1 MPASLKLIPLSKI
14 KENITQTHKNLTG
27 NADVFWGCVSARTN
41 CGAAKFDLQNGMQ
54 LGKGGGEGAGKRG
67 PFPPRDKN
75 RKCKLA
81 GDFSAISVCIA
92 EIANMFETWC
102 NLAAPLGK

>member
-1 MPASLKLIPLSKI
+1 LPASLKLIPLSKI

-54 LGKGGGEGAGKRG
+54 LGKGGGEGAGRVWGREAPSPHATKI
-67 PFPPRDKN
+67 
-75 RKCKLA
+75 A
-81 GDFSAISVCIA
+81 SV
-92 EIANMFETWC
+92 N
-102 NLAAPLGK
+102 